1 MVDRCDHLDG
11 RVVIRGRDGAPE
23 GLRRGLA
30 GVGVFVAGVAAAF
43 AVVVASLAVPLLLA
57 SQPTWVAGL
66 ETLSPTDPLGAAR
79 VLAPLAPFA
88 VIYLVGALG
97 FLVYWRRRYDVRVE
111 VREGLLR
118 WD

>member
-1 MVDRCDHLDG
+1 MVDRCQHLDG
-11 RVVIRGRDGAPE
+11 RVVIRGHDGAPE
-23 GLRRGLA
+23 QLRRGLA

-43 AVVVASLAVPLLLA
+43 TVLVGGFVVPLLFV

-66 ETLSPTDPLGAAR
+66 ETLLPTDPVGAAR
-79 VLAPLAPFA
+79 VLALLAPFA
-88 VIYLVGALG
+88 AIYVVGALG
-97 FLVYWRRRYDVRVE
+97 YLVRWRREYDVSVE